1 MQAILKPVNT
11 RVRQLI
17 KQHGAVWDVLE
28 IAHVQCFD
36 GFGMLMGTP
45 DGSHSRWVKL
55 DDLTFI
61 DSTEQVT
68 E

>member
-1 MQAILKPVNT
+1 MKAILKPVSN
-11 RVRQLI
+11 RLRQLI
-17 KQHGAVWDVLE
+17 KQHGAVWNVLDT
-28 IAHVQCFD
+28 AHVQCFEAV
-36 GFGMLMGTP
+36 GVLAGSP

-68 E
+68 A